1 MEVRKYA
8 YGECTNESTEKLL
21 KLANGFSKIVRY
33 KVNIKRPII
42 FPYMRNKIIENET
55 LKIAIYNSI
64 TKIQMLWT
72 NIREM
77 WKTSTLKFFKKYLDT
92 LNNWIHGGIYQFH
105 KLEHNIVKISILPNL
120 LIYLTHSQWKS
131 QQAFCEH

>member
-21 KLANGFSKIVRY
+21 NLANGFSKIVRY
-33 KVNIKRPII
+33 KVNIKTPII

-55 LKIAIYNSI
+55 LKITIYNSI

-77 WKTSTLKFFKKYLDT
+77 WKTSTLKFF
-92 LNNWIHGGIYQFH
+92 
-105 KLEHNIVKISILPNL
+105 
-120 LIYLTHSQWKS
+120 
-131 QQAFCEH
+131 